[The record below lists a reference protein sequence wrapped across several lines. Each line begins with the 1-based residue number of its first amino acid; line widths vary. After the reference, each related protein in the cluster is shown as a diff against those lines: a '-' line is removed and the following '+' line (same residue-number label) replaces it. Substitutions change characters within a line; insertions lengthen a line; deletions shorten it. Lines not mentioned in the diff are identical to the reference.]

1 MATRMTTVLY
11 GDEPETDVAPGNRV
25 DVETASGQGV
35 PAPPPMR
42 PFTPTPTPT
51 PWVRREAVEATTAPR
66 GLRVALGV
74 AAASAVAACIA
85 YLASSRRALA

>member
-11 GDEPETDVAPGNRV
+11 GDEPGTDVAPGNRV
-25 DVETASGQGV
+25 DVQSASGPDA

-42 PFTPTPTPT
+42 PIYPTPTPT
-51 PWVRREAVEATTAPR
+51 PWVLESHRELVGPR

-74 AAASAVAACIA
+74 AAASLAAACVALIT
-85 YLASSRRALA
+85 SSRRALV